1 MKRVG
6 NFFNKIAE
14 MDNLQLAFFKAQKGK
29 TCKRDVIQFRKR
41 LTKNLLSLRD
51 DILSSNITVGNY
63 KRFFVYEPKKRE
75 ICTVPFYERVLQ
87 HAIVNLCE
95 PRFEAYQ
102 IETSYACRKE
112 KGIDGAMKKA
122 RDYSGA
128 FSWYLKLD
136 VHRYFDSVDH
146 VVLQKILERLFKDSR
161 LLELFWKIIDS
172 YQTVPGRGI
181 PIGNLTSQYFANI
194 YLSTLDHYIK
204 EQLNISGYVRY
215 MDDFVLFANCKEEL
229 QFALE
234 RVNTYLT
241 ERLNL
246 TLNEPQL
253 NRCKCGLTYL
263 GYRLYPEKTK
273 LSQRSKKRF
282 RKKIRVAESNL
293 RTDIWTQCEYARHVS
308 PLIAFLQRADCKGFL
323 KSVPSSA

>member
-29 TCKRDVIQFRKR
+29 SWKKDVIHFREN
-41 LTKNLLSLRD
+41 LSNNLLSLSD
-51 DILSSNITVGNY
+51 NILSGNITVGNY
-63 KRFFVYEPKKRE
+63 KRFFVFEPKKRE
-75 ICTVPFYERVLQ
+75 ICTVPFWERVLH
-87 HAIVNLCE
+87 HAIMILCE
-95 PRFEAYQ
+95 HRFEAFQ
-102 IETSYACRKE
+102 ISTSFACRK
-112 KGIDGAMKKA
+112 KMGIDGALKKA
-122 RDYSGA
+122 GEFCRH
-128 FSWYLKLD
+128 FKWYLKLD
-136 VHRYFDSVDH
+136 VHKYFDSVDH

-172 YQTVPGRGI
+172 YETQPGRGI

-204 EQLNISGYVRY
+204 EKLNISGYVRY
-215 MDDFVLFANCKEEL
+215 MDDFVLFANNKEEL

-263 GYRLYPEKTK
+263 GYHLYPEKIK

-293 RTDIWTQCEYARHVS
+293 RRDIWTQCEYARHVS